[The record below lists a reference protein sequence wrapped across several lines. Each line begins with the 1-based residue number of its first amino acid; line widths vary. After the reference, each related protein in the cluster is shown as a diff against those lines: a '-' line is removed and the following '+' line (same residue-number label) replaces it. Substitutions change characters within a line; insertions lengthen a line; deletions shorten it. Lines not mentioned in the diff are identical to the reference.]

1 MQLPQVT
8 PSRWDADTIKRFV
21 DRGALLSSWARFG
34 VLSPFMQGC
43 ILTDFVTAVQS
54 EAARGALLEP
64 GTPPLALCFVM
75 ERAAA
80 SLVDLGDAKWATA
93 HMQHSALRCC
103 ASMLCSMAC
112 WPVDTLEQSWSTASL
127 LLSKIMSF
135 KTILAWASTDL
146 TDALVLLAGALRIL
160 TKQCVAPP
168 PAVPAT
174 ATASVPFARVTTLA
188 LALRLAMELRT
199 VCSAVQYNLDGT
211 TTSYPLEDVIAD
223 AVEPGPLAA
232 LFSRVD
238 WAAVAAVDTNHASYV
253 ASQVLAAASVAHVA
267 NVRDTDWLV
276 AVSRVVLPHLD
287 TALHQVVNVEEFS
300 PGAVSALHETLKN
313 CAAVANWSLNKDPA
327 GHAAR
332 RLCSEWRCLVWFF
345 GELVTAKATFGNV
358 VAAGSHFKHV
368 EVVVTWLF
376 AYMDSVV
383 TPPRRCTEDDLTHL
397 VPGAKPVWGLDTELS
412 EGGDTAVLTMAK
424 ALLASR
430 R

>member
-1 MQLPQVT
+1 MPQVT

-160 TKQCVAPP
+160 TKQCVAGPVS
-168 PAVPAT
+168 VPA
-174 ATASVPFARVTTLA
+174 AGPDSVHFARVTTLA

-199 VCSAVQYNLDGT
+199 VCSAVQYNLDGST
-211 TTSYPLEDVIAD
+211 TPYPLENVIAD
-223 AVEPGPLAA
+223 AVEPGPLAV

-253 ASQVLAAASVAHVA
+253 ASQFLASASVVHLAG
-267 NVRDTDWLV
+267 VRDTDWLV

-287 TALHQVVNVEEFS
+287 AALRQTVDVEEFS
-300 PGAVSALHETLKN
+300 AGVVSALHETLKN
-313 CAAVANWSLNKDPA
+313 CAAVANWSLSKDPT
-327 GHAAR
+327 GHTAR
-332 RLCSEWRCLVWFF
+332 CLCTEWRRLVWFF
-345 GELVTAKATFGNV
+345 GELVTAKATFGDV
-358 VAAGSHFKHV
+358 VAAGSRFKHV
-368 EVVVTWLF
+368 EVAVTWLYT
-376 AYMDSVV
+376 YMDNVV
-383 TPPRRCTEDDLTHL
+383 TPPRRCTKDDLTHL
-397 VPGAKPVWGLDTELS
+397 VPGAKPVWSLDTELS
-412 EGGDTAVLTMAK
+412 EGGDTPVLTMAK
-424 ALLASR
+424 ALLASQR
-430 R
+430 